1 VLVLSYLP
9 LVAMLAI
16 VGYLFGWRFAGLG
29 LGLLVFLWLRWRR
42 TGHLPTVVGKIR
54 TAFELIAF
62 SLLGSIL
69 GGVLLSGVGAIFGFA
84 IGFVLRLSE
93 VPITRSRTG

>member
-1 VLVLSYLP
+1 
-9 LVAMLAI
+9 
-16 VGYLFGWRFAGLG
+16 
-29 LGLLVFLWLRWRR
+29 
-42 TGHLPTVVGKIR
+42 
-54 TAFELIAF
+54 LIAF